1 MTLMKKADIVAM
13 IRKDVN
19 NHKTKIEAMESQN
32 KELRDTIQSNLDT
45 ISSSKAFVT
54 KYEPVITTGGATVT
68 KTTRDYVKG
77 NVPSG
82 RKLTTKPKAKVRYRK
97 DGSIDL
103 RSYNRGRAAKGKA
116 ASVTITRRNKS

>member
-1 MTLMKKADIVAM
+1 MKKADIVAM

-19 NHKTKIEAMESQN
+19 SHKKKIEAMESQN
-32 KELRDTIQSNLDT
+32 K
-45 ISSSKAFVT
+45 
-54 KYEPVITTGGATVT
+54 
-68 KTTRDYVKG
+68 DYVKG
-77 NVPSG
+77 NIPSG